1 MNPTKNFECDR
12 HTHIISKIKTQKT
25 HKQEQHVNQKLAL
38 NPQKSIR
45 LAFGVEAQL
54 HVHIHQH
61 TVQMQ
66 CFQNH
71 VLIHEECARLVGK
84 DWRQQDSDR
93 VLR

>member
-1 MNPTKNFECDR
+1 MNPTKNIECDR
-12 HTHIISKIKTQKT
+12 RTHIISKIKTQKT

-54 HVHIHQH
+54 HVHIHHH